1 MCATKLVE
9 VNVQG
14 ILIIVIIK
22 IELIECLYHNV
33 ITLPKFKVENMNN
46 VKLQEIIV
54 QWSIRYLSVIDINL
68 SIQC

>member
-33 ITLPKFKVENMNN
+33 ITLQVENTNN
-46 VKLQEIIV
+46 VKLQEIIYNLTNV
-54 QWSIRYLSVIDINL
+54 FNGAYVIY
-68 SIQC
+68 Q

>member
-46 VKLQEIIV
+46 VKLQEIIYNLTNV
-54 QWSIRYLSVIDINL
+54 FNGAYVIY
-68 SIQC
+68 Q